1 LKILCDD
8 LAKIFPFA
16 WTKPKDWQF
25 VITQIIN
32 NTLNICWFTKRIS
45 NSTVTVLHMKDDK
58 YIVYDDGI
66 PEISV
71 SVYTGLLRDL
81 FDEIGYQ

>member
-8 LAKIFPFA
+8 LTKIFPFT
-16 WTKPKDWQF
+16 WTKPKDWKF

-32 NTLNICWFTKRIS
+32 NTLNIYWFTKRI
-45 NSTVTVLHMKDDK
+45 STVTVLHMAGDK